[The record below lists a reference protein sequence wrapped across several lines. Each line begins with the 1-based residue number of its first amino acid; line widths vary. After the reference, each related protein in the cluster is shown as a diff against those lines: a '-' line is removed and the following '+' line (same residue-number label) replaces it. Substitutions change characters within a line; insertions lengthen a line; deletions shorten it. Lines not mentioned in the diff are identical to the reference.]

1 MSSSESISNNL
12 NTTKLTIE
20 PGTKEYFNEM
30 GLQYEREGNYLL
42 AVQMFNEALKID
54 PKFIFAWFNNGKSLT
69 HLGQIDDAL
78 KCYDQAIDLNNS
90 FKEAWYN
97 KGYVYNLT
105 NNNKKA
111 LECYNKALYIDPEFN
126 IALVQKIITLLN
138 LKEFKLV
145 SEEAD
150 KYIEKDYHNYVIWYD
165 KGVALNYLGKYQEAM
180 TCFDTAIELKADYV
194 EALAAKGYLHGTMKE
209 YVKELEA
216 YDKVLEFD
224 PTHLETWINKSNVL
238 NRLAKYV
245 ESLKCN
251 DIAVSISP
259 DHKQI
264 WENRIVSLE
273 ALGLTEEVK
282 ICSKEIAKF
291 K

>member
-12 NTTKLTIE
+12 NTPKLTIE

-30 GLQYEREGNYLL
+30 GLQHEREGKFFQ

-54 PKFIFAWFNNGKSLT
+54 PKFMFAWFNNGKSLT
-69 HLGQIDDAL
+69 HLGQIEDAL
-78 KCYDQAIDLNNS
+78 KCYDQALEIDPM

-97 KGYVYNLT
+97 KGYVYNLID
-105 NNNKKA
+105 NNKRA
-111 LECYNKALYIDPEFN
+111 LDCYNMAIQIDADFN
-126 IALVQKIITLLN
+126 IAVIQRITTLLR
-138 LKEFKLV
+138 LKEFKRV

-150 KYIEKDYHNYVIWYD
+150 KYIEKDYHNYLVWYN

-180 TCFDTAIELKADYV
+180 TCFDTAIELKSDYV
-194 EALAAKGYLHGTMKE
+194 EALAAKGFLHGTMKDYE
-209 YVKELEA
+209 NELEC
-216 YDKVLEFD
+216 YDKVLELD

-238 NRLAKYV
+238 NRLTKYV

-251 DIAVSISP
+251 DIAVSLNP
-259 DHKQI
+259 DHKQV
-264 WENRIVSLE
+264 WENRLVALE

-282 ICSKEIAKF
+282 ICAKEIARF
-291 K
+291 